1 MTASPLPR
9 FPLAYFL
16 LLPLSL
22 APLSALE
29 TSESVA
35 TTGEET
41 FEYHVGE
48 VNYFTG
54 EGANL
59 GGFLF
64 PSIYVNVGGAM
75 LEPGASAEDFA
86 TTEHDPLHERGVQA
100 IEAHLDL
107 NFSDLVTGSV
117 SGFGHQGEGEIWEA
131 EVHEA
136 YLHWHVTDSLA
147 VGGGQFLNRFGFQ
160 NDRHLHD
167 WFFVNQNLTNSRML
181 NEGELVTQ
189 GGEILLHTPNSGL
202 LTIGFGGVRTHAHE
216 EDPGPHPLDE
226 VHADEAGFNDWVMT
240 SDYRFRLPGDDS
252 YTLSASLALGENG
265 FSRNSTVYGVGL
277 RKVWNGHDHGHG
289 GPDFCS
295 GALMLQT
302 EFTGRSVDAF
312 NEGGD
317 AVEFDD
323 RGFSTSLHYG
333 LTDNTTVSLRHDWI
347 SEVEIAELT
356 DRNRITAALTTFVD
370 PGQRVRLRLQYDNV
384 QDDGLESEHIALLQI
399 QFQWGGAGG
408 SHAGHGH

>member
-1 MTASPLPR
+1 MTASSLPSIPR
-9 FPLAYFL
+9 AYLL
-16 LLPLSL
+16 LLPLCF
-22 APLSALE
+22 APLSAQE
-29 TSESVA
+29 TTATEA
-35 TTGEET
+35 TTGGET

-86 TTEHDPLHERGVQA
+86 TTEHDPHHERGVQA

-107 NFSDLVTGSV
+107 NFNDLVTGSV
-117 SGFGHQGEGEIWEA
+117 SGFGHQGEEEIWEA

-136 YLHWHVTDSLA
+136 YLHWHVTDSIA

-167 WFFVNQNLTNSRML
+167 WFFANQNLTNSRML

-202 LTIGFGGVRTHAHE
+202 LTLGFGGVRTHAHE

-265 FSRNSTVYGVGL
+265 FSRNSTVTGWAFAKCGM
-277 RKVWNGHDHGHG
+277 GTI
-289 GPDFCS
+289 
-295 GALMLQT
+295 T
-302 EFTGRSVDAF
+302 EAADRISV
-312 NEGGD
+312 
-317 AVEFDD
+317 V
-323 RGFSTSLHYG
+323 
-333 LTDNTTVSLRHDWI
+333 V
-347 SEVEIAELT
+347 
-356 DRNRITAALTTFVD
+356 
-370 PGQRVRLRLQYDNV
+370 P
-384 QDDGLESEHIALLQI
+384 
-399 QFQWGGAGG
+399 
-408 SHAGHGH
+408 